1 MPPAKNY
8 FLFLKA
14 KLPILLTS
22 PRLWENLS
30 VSPSFLGEIVK
41 LQLCKS
47 IHRASNCTEL
57 YLETSKIPF
66 MKNRKSLQK
75 QKPFMIGKSIS
86 ENAEFVKKNVENCQK
101 INRKF
106 TVSLVYLI
114 FQNQVFSN
122 SSSSI

>member
-1 MPPAKNY
+1 
-8 FLFLKA
+8 
-14 KLPILLTS
+14 
-22 PRLWENLS
+22 
-30 VSPSFLGEIVK
+30 
-41 LQLCKS
+41 
-47 IHRASNCTEL
+47 
-57 YLETSKIPF
+57 
-66 MKNRKSLQK
+66 MKNRKSLEK